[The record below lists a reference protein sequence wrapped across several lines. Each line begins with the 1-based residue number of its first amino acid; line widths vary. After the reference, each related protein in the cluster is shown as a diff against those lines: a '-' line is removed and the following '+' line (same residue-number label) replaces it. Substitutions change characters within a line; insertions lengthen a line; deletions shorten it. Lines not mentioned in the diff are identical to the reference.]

1 MSVQKKTLLVFF
13 GTMATIAISLFI
25 FTQIFLLNSLDK
37 LDQEVMAEKTRILNN
52 AIQATTS
59 SLINSAGNYAVQGE
73 VSQSLIKPDSGSEEK
88 NFENIKIIDI
98 GYSDKIILL
107 GGEEY

>member
-1 MSVQKKTLLVFF
+1 MKARELAEQLLKNPDFDIVFN
-13 GTMATIAISLFI
+13 AT
-25 FTQIFLLNSLDK
+25 
-37 LDQEVMAEKTRILNN
+37 EKTEDFRVYI
-52 AIQATTS
+52 
-59 SLINSAGNYAVQGE
+59 
-73 VSQSLIKPDSGSEEK
+73 K